1 MTNTDRQAR
10 ALAEL
15 DAIQIALNNLRFEYV
30 RGNIE
35 TDTRDYKEFL
45 EAVYRLTEIDGIW
58 DVAQDIYW
66 ADEDWFGNPIGS
78 RAAREA
84 SHAFDEAGERA

>member
-1 MTNTDRQAR
+1 MTNPARQSK

-15 DAIQIALNNLRFEYV
+15 DAIQLALNNLRFEYA

-35 TDTRDYKEFL
+35 DDTREYKEFL
-45 EAVYRLTEIDGIW
+45 EAVYRLTEIDEIW
-58 DVAQDIYW
+58 AVAQHIFW
-66 ADEDWFGNPIGS
+66 ADEDWFGNRIGS

-84 SHAFDEAGERA
+84 SRAFDEAGEL

>member
-1 MTNTDRQAR
+1 MTNATRQSK

-15 DAIQIALNNLRFEYV
+15 DAIQLALNNLRFEYA

-35 TDTRDYKEFL
+35 DDTRDYKEFL
-45 EAVYRLTEIDGIW
+45 EAVYRLTEIDEIW
-58 DVAQDIYW
+58 AVAQDICW
-66 ADEDWFGNPIGS
+66 ADEDWFGNPIPS

-84 SHAFDEAGERA
+84 SHAFDEGGAA